1 MYVYFKFK
9 ECDGEIVSHAGKV
22 TAGNVFGG
30 RTVTL
35 QMLLS
40 AGILQAGPG
49 TMTIE
54 YLVRF
59 TTKIALFEVC
69 LLQNVLLVLIQ
80 IQ

>member
-1 MYVYFKFK
+1 MYVYFEFK
-9 ECDGEIVSHAGKV
+9 ECDVENVSQAGKV

-30 RTVTL
+30 RTITL

-59 TTKIALFEVC
+59 ITKIVQFHDNPFA
-69 LLQNVLLVLIQ
+69 
-80 IQ
+80 